1 LKIALIVEGKTERVF
16 LSILRHFLD
25 GRVTRGSLRIVP
37 YCHDGRIPT
46 QDKLQRVVALC
57 LADGNDAVI
66 ALTDVYT
73 GTREF
78 VNAADAKRQMQ
89 QWVGSEG
96 RFYPHAA
103 QHDFEAWLIP
113 YWDDIKRLSG
123 SNRNPPA
130 GNPES
135 VNHMSPPA
143 HRIAEIFRTGT
154 KRTYYNKPRDAKRI
168 LEGKDLT
175 VAARQ
180 CSELKA
186 LLNTILTLSSA
197 PPLP

>member
-1 LKIALIVEGKTERVF
+1 MKIALIVEGKTEKVF
-16 LSILRHFLD
+16 LSALRQFLET
-25 GRVTRGSLRIVP
+25 RLTRGTLRIVP

-46 QDKLQRVVALC
+46 GDKLKRVVGRC
-57 LADGNDAVI
+57 LDDGNDAVI

-78 VNAADAKRQMQ
+78 TDAADAKRQMR
-89 QWVGSEG
+89 QWAGQEG

-103 QHDFEAWLIP
+103 QHDFEAWLLP
-113 YWDDIKRLSG
+113 YWDDIRRLSG
-123 SNRNPPA
+123 TNRNPPP

-143 HRIAEIFRTGT
+143 HRIAETFRTGA

-168 LEGKDLT
+168 LDGKDLM
-175 VAARQ
+175 VAAKQ

-186 LLNTILTLSSA
+186 LLDTALVLCGAA
-197 PPLP
+197 PIS